1 MNNLTTGKLFV
12 ILIRMFAVGVLWNA
26 IDIFTYFPSY
36 SMTSDIAH
44 SHPPTFWTSLDN
56 LRLYLLYLRFAL
68 HVIVGMYLLAKPHA
82 LARRLAKGLFPPD
95 QT

>member
-1 MNNLTTGKLFV
+1 MNNLTTEKLFA
-12 ILIRMFAVGVLWNA
+12 ILIRMFVVGVLWNA
-26 IDIFTYFPSY
+26 IDIFTYFPSHW
-36 SMTSDIAH
+36 MTSDIAH

-82 LARRLAKGLFPPD
+82 LARRLAKELFPPD

>member
-1 MNNLTTGKLFV
+1 MNNLTTEKLFA
-12 ILIRMFAVGVLWNA
+12 ILIRVFAVGVLWNA

-44 SHPPTFWTSLDN
+44 SLPPTFWTSLDN

-68 HVIVGMYLLAKPHA
+68 HVICWHVF
-82 LARRLAKGLFPPD
+82 AR
-95 QT
+95 